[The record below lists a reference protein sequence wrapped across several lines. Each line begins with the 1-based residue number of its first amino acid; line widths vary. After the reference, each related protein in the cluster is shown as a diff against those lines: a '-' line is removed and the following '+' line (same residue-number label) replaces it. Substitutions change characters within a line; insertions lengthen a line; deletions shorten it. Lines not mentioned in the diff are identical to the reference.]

1 MSRNKILSFTK
12 TYYDKHGGSPSIR
25 AIADGV
31 DGVDSDSF
39 YQYFKDKDE
48 LLVALGIKEEVVKPE
63 AAMEAKKSAKK
74 TGDYLVTLNRT
85 QSEKLIAI
93 AYMEGKTTSMVVDEI
108 LEEQRQVREI
118 MFEVNEGTLDSE
130 TIDAILHPNFIYR
143 GHNISRISNKP
154 WFLLNCNRCRTPI
167 LLSEELNSA
176 RWLLE
181 TLPAIKSVLSIT
193 CSDCY
198 PNSHSHLII
207 PVR

>member
-12 TYYDKHGGSPSIR
+12 TYYDKHGVSPSIR

-31 DGVDSDSF
+31 DGVDRNSF

-118 MFEVNEGTLDSE
+118 MFEVNEGILNADI
-130 TIDAILHPNFIYR
+130 IDAILHSDLVYN
-143 GHNISRISNKP
+143 GSNVSRFAGKP
-154 WFLLNCNRCRTPI
+154 WFVLNCIRCRTPV
-167 LLSEELNSA
+167 LFSEELNST

-193 CSDCY
+193 CEDCY
-198 PNSHSHLII
+198 PNSHSHLRI